1 MENKKDT
8 RMLLELLP
16 QPAFCV
22 RDGVICHCNHGA
34 SQLFIQPNTPVAV
47 LLGDTAEEYAQL
59 QDGSMYLT
67 LHLGE
72 QTAAATVTRTEE
84 LDLFVLDTDPAKAE
98 LKSMALSAVHLREP
112 LSNIATLLRHAVP
125 PSRDGEDAAGARYA
139 AKLEQQLNQLRRMVC
154 NMSDAS
160 RYAAEPQPR
169 KTVMNLDSVVAE
181 LAEKVQTLSAGQG
194 LTLRCSLPNGTLPA
208 PMERER
214 LERAIYNLI
223 SNAMKVTKPG
233 GTIDI
238 TLTRRKNRAY
248 LSVRDYGPGIPDS
261 QMGSIFSRFTR
272 QPGLEDPTHGIGLG
286 LSLVCSAAITHGGT
300 VLLDRPEGGGTR
312 FTMSISLRPEEVR
325 DTLLQA
331 APPAFDYAGE
341 QDHALQ
347 ELSDVLPP
355 EVYLS

>member
-1 MENKKDT
+1 
-8 RMLLELLP
+8 
-16 QPAFCV
+16 
-22 RDGVICHCNHGA
+22 
-34 SQLFIQPNTPVAV
+34 
-47 LLGDTAEEYAQL
+47 
-59 QDGSMYLT
+59 
-67 LHLGE
+67 
-72 QTAAATVTRTEE
+72 
-84 LDLFVLDTDPAKAE
+84 
-98 LKSMALSAVHLREP
+98 MALSAVHLREP

-355 EVYLS
+355 EVYLP